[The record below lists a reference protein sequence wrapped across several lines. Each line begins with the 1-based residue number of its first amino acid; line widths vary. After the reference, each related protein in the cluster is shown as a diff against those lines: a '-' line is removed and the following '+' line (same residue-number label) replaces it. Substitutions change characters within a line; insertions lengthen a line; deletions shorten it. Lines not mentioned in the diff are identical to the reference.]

1 MVVALSDFM
10 CVEIAMKLSVPSFIS
25 QNKNGL
31 WVLQQLPPTFIPHF
45 SDLNVRGHNA
55 RLFWAET
62 CLFLI
67 EMAQVIKAVVS
78 IEIVS
83 TLCK

>member
-10 CVEIAMKLSVPSFIS
+10 SVEIAIKLSVPSFIS
-25 QNKNGL
+25 QNKKGL
-31 WVLQQLPPTFIPHF
+31 WVSQQLPPTFIEHF
-45 SDLNVRGHNA
+45 SDLNVRGHNKKA

-67 EMAQVIKAVVS
+67 EMAQVIKPVV
-78 IEIVS
+78 
-83 TLCK
+83 